1 MLNQRTA
8 AIAIHRIGIRF
19 TCALL
24 LMSASS
30 LASAQECAQSEL
42 GSSYD
47 DCLGAIQEGETKP
60 TDCISEFRQS
70 AAGDSG
76 CELEDVTVDGNTCT
90 LTGSCQA
97 DDGGWD
103 SFNYDANIDD
113 VDALQNCDGELR
125 AECPE

>member
-30 LASAQECAQSEL
+30 LASAQKCDEQN
-42 GSSYD
+42 Y
-47 DCLGAIQEGETKP
+47 DCLLPALDAETKP
-60 TDCISEFRQS
+60 RDCISEFRQS

-76 CELEDVTVDGNTCT
+76 CELETVTVDGNTCT

-125 AECPE
+125 AECSE

>member
-19 TCALL
+19 ACALL
-24 LMSASS
+24 LIGASS
-30 LASAQECAQSEL
+30 VA
-42 GSSYD
+42 
-47 DCLGAIQEGETKP
+47 GAEEGEFSNT
-60 TDCISEFRQS
+60 TQEVTTGSDCISEFRQS

-76 CELEDVTVDGNTCT
+76 CELETVTVDGNTCT

-125 AECPE
+125 AECSE

>member
-19 TCALL
+19 ACALL
-24 LMSASS
+24 LIERVECGRRRRRRITTANTT
-30 LASAQECAQSEL
+30 QEVTT
-42 GSSYD
+42 GS
-47 DCLGAIQEGETKP
+47 
-60 TDCISEFRQS
+60 DCISEFRQS

-76 CELEDVTVDGNTCT
+76 CELETVTVDGNTCT

-125 AECPE
+125 AECSE